1 MTRIVAPLV
10 ASGGGT
16 VIALAATA
24 TPAHAAGLPGAGI
37 VTDAIGGMAGWGF
50 EKMAA
55 GIAGWV
61 LEGVAYFANGVLN
74 FLKTS
79 ARPQVDAAW
88 FAGPGSP
95 LATVRSLAVAL
106 IGGFLFLGVLQG
118 LAHGSPAQMLR
129 RFAAD
134 LPMAILGIIATVTV
148 VTKLLDLT
156 DALST
161 AVLSQADGQGLRFL
175 SRLGAVSIGAQGFA
189 VVVIGLV
196 AILAALALWVELMV
210 RSALVYLLVAVSP
223 LAFAAMV
230 WPAARGV
237 LRRTAHLLLAVIV
250 SKFVIAV
257 AIAVGVAAL
266 GGRAGDDGS
275 MIAAAPLAA
284 GGVAG
289 DFGSL
294 HDPAAGIGTLLVGG
308 VVLAL
313 AAFAPFIVLRLI
325 PLAEA
330 AMAAQGVS
338 RGPLRAA
345 QSGVGT
351 YYYANSVTRLGG
363 SRSTAMPSAPGQL
376 GNGPGSSPA
385 GLSSPIPSGVSAPS
399 GAGGA
404 ATGGAT
410 GAATAAASAARA
422 AGRRAATAA
431 REAPETAAP
440 STPARR
446 PGHSLPDTPGRADDD
461 TRRSK

>member
-1 MTRIVAPLV
+1 MTRLVAPLV
-10 ASGGGT
+10 ASGGT
-16 VIALAATA
+16 AVALAATA

-118 LAHGSPAQMLR
+118 LAHGSSAQMLR
-129 RFAAD
+129 RLVAD
-134 LPMAILGIIATVTV
+134 LPMAVLGIVATVTV

-175 SRLGAVSIGAQGFA
+175 SQLGTVTIGGQGFA
-189 VVVIGLV
+189 VVVVGLV

-266 GGRAGDDGS
+266 GGPAGNDGS
-275 MIAAAPLAA
+275 MIAAAPLTA
-284 GGVAG
+284 GGAAG
-289 DFGSL
+289 DFASL
-294 HDPAAGIGTLLVGG
+294 HDPAAGLGTLLVGG

-325 PLAEA
+325 PVAEA
-330 AMAAQGVS
+330 ALAAQGVS

-363 SRSTAMPSAPGQL
+363 SRSPAMAGGPAPL
-376 GNGPGSSPA
+376 GTGPGSPTAPPSPVA
-385 GLSSPIPSGVSAPS
+385 VGTSSTGGAS
-399 GAGGA
+399 GAGGPAGAAAA
-404 ATGGAT
+404 AT
-410 GAATAAASAARA
+410 SAARA

-431 REAPETAAP
+431 RQAPDVAPPKPAARPPERHLPDVP
-440 STPARR
+440 SRAADDNRR
-446 PGHSLPDTPGRADDD
+446 P
-461 TRRSK
+461 K